1 MGYTNIREYKEGK
14 QDWLEAGLPVE
25 GEGHL
30 DEITGEPK
38 VA

>member
-14 QDWLEAGLPVE
+14 QDWIAAGLP
-25 GEGHL
+25 L
-30 DEITGEPK
+30 RRDN

>member
-14 QDWLEAGLPVE
+14 QDWIQAGLPTE
-25 GEGHL
+25 ADR
-30 DEITGEPK
+30 DEITGEPR

>member
-14 QDWLEAGLPVE
+14 RDWQQAGLPME
-25 GEGHL
+25 GEGASG
-30 DEITGEPK
+30 DRK

>member
-14 QDWLEAGLPVE
+14 RDWQQAGLPMG
-25 GEGHL
+25 GEGTSG
-30 DEITGEPK
+30 DRK

>member
-14 QDWLEAGLPVE
+14 QDWSEAGLPLE
-25 GEGHL
+25 GERHGGK
-30 DEITGEPK
+30 EK

>member
-14 QDWLEAGLPVE
+14 QDWVAAGLPVE
-25 GEGHL
+25 GEGQQR
-30 DEITGEPK
+30 

>member
-14 QDWLEAGLPVE
+14 QDWIDAGLPVISE
-25 GEGHL
+25 A
-30 DEITGEPK
+30 DRDTITGEPK